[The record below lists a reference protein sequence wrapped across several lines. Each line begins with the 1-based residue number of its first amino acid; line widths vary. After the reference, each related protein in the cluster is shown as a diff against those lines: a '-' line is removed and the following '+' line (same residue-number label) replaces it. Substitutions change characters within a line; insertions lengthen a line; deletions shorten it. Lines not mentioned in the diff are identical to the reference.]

1 MGGNK
6 EVARTMLRRGGGQDV
21 KLLNK
26 NRKKLLSA
34 GYRDNVIKSASTGG
48 FYLIMEQ
55 VFYSALFVGIFLLNT
70 YLGDTAIC
78 EEKI

>member
-21 KLLNK
+21 KLWNK

-55 VFYSALFVGIFLLNT
+55 VFHSALFVGIFLLNT